1 MTASS
6 TPLSVAVIGAGP
18 AGMFFC
24 HALETYRREIEQKGD
39 EAALVNLPVV
49 TCFERAPAPGG
60 VWRSERTFAASDKE
74 ETNVDNV
81 PKSQS
86 RPVETTNMCKC
97 NVRDERLPTFSFS
110 LALHSYRRGA
120 LVEWMQGTD

>member
-6 TPLSVAVIGAGP
+6 TPLTVAVIGAGP

-24 HALETYRREIEQKGD
+24 HALETYRRELEQKGD
-39 EAALVNLPVV
+39 EAALAHLPVV

-60 VWRSERTFAASDKE
+60 VWRSERTFAEE
-74 ETNVDNV
+74 ETNDDGV
-81 PKSQS
+81 PKTHS

-97 NVRDERLPTFSFS
+97 NVRDEPVSASRLAFS
-110 LALHSYRRGA
+110 LAFCVSQTRRFG
-120 LVEWMQGTD
+120 